1 VVQTTA
7 FRRRAL
13 QVAVQSA
20 AKRFR
25 RGFIPRQL
33 NLPALAGKSLSC
45 VRPIPLSSVRF
56 WLDRQVY
63 EFMDSKNKINRYLFY
78 VLKPFFE
85 VFLWSLDKLFEITR
99 KRVEPTYPYNRETR
113 KINLPKNIENEI
125 YQMAIKLD
133 KPKAIKKVTEL
144 TGAGLRVSKD
154 YVDNLLMNT
163 GTGYK
168 VKGTKT

>member
-1 VVQTTA
+1 MH
-7 FRRRAL
+7 
-13 QVAVQSA
+13 
-20 AKRFR
+20 
-25 RGFIPRQL
+25 
-33 NLPALAGKSLSC
+33 SL
-45 VRPIPLSSVRF
+45 
-56 WLDRQVY
+56 
-63 EFMDSKNKINRYLFY
+63 
-78 VLKPFFE
+78 
-85 VFLWSLDKLFEITR
+85 LDKLFEITR

-133 KPKAIKKVTEL
+133 KQKAIKKVTEL